1 MKSIQLQNLKAYRE
15 AKGWSQEMLAT
26 LSGVSKR
33 TIQRIE
39 SGCGASVESAKSLA
53 STFGMESYLQ
63 LSAQGGGAV
72 NVVMKVNDD
81 SMSFSEF
88 VNKATRKPL
97 FWVNVVFMLLCTIV
111 VPTFYFDLMLVQDGV
126 TASMLAFLLLAVP
139 ALSIAS
145 RNGLAVFYFGNLWF
159 VAVVAWASS
168 QPTSGW
174 GTFFYTDSQIE
185 RFQHI
190 EDIEQMSLSIFEQEH
205 FSSLNRKELSIDNL
219 LKPAAFNQEGAGMTA
234 VVNQNGQVKIEIDD
248 KSVCQAVN
256 ARLHNIEQSAEV
268 PACDSEQAQDVSC
281 CMG

>member
-15 AKGWSQEMLAT
+15 AKGWSQDMLAT

-111 VPTFYFDLMLVQDGV
+111 VPKFYFDLMLVQDGV
-126 TASMLAFLLLAVP
+126 TAAMFAFLLLAVP

-190 EDIEQMSLSIFEQEH
+190 EDIEQMSLGIFEQEH
-205 FSSLNRKELSIDNL
+205 FSSLNHKELSIDNL
-219 LKPAAFNQEGAGMTA
+219 LKPAAFNQEGLGMTA
-234 VVNQNGQVKIEIDD
+234 VVDQNGQVKIEIDD

-268 PACDSEQAQDVSC
+268 PACYSEQAQGVSC

>member
-15 AKGWSQEMLAT
+15 AKGWSQDMLAT

-39 SGCGASVESAKSLA
+39 SGCGASIESAKSLA
-53 STFGMESYLQ
+53 STFGMDSYLQ
-63 LSAQGGGAV
+63 LSAQGGGAAD
-72 NVVMKVNDD
+72 VVMKGSDD
-81 SMSFSEF
+81 SMSFSDF
-88 VNKATRKPL
+88 ANKAMRTPL
-97 FWVNVVFMLLCTIV
+97 FWVNVVFMLLCTLV
-111 VPTFYFDLMLVQDGV
+111 VPDFYFDLMLVQDGM
-126 TASMLAFLLLAVP
+126 SSIMFAFILLAVP
-139 ALSIAS
+139 ALSIES

-190 EDIEQMSLSIFEQEH
+190 EDIEQMSADIFEQEH
-205 FSSLNRKELSIDNL
+205 FSSFNYEELSIDNL
-219 LKPAAFNQEGAGMTA
+219 LKPNVFNQEGAGMTA